1 MLALL
6 YLLLA
11 VVALVAAFAA
21 LEYWTFRT
29 PDIGAPR
36 GGSAE
41 ARIEAIDR
49 WLDALERQGKFNG
62 TILFARKGSVVFQ
75 RDIGPAEASGRR
87 RIGARTSFNLASVSK
102 HMTAFGTLLLEQ
114 EGKLARADPLAAHL
128 PELARYEGVTL
139 DHLLYHTSG
148 IPEYIRL
155 SQKKRGRHELL
166 TPELLLSW
174 LREAGARLRFPPGE
188 KEEYCNTN
196 YVLLAEIV
204 ARRSGLSFAD
214 FMERRIF
221 GPLGMDDTAVVNR
234 IENVGR
240 LKDRAYGFRKRFW
253 YGGAAVPYDL
263 NHLDGAAGD
272 GNIYASAR
280 DLVTWDAA
288 LREGRLL
295 SAELYAEAYVPR
307 RAKDGEVLGE
317 KHWGKAFHVG
327 LGWNVQDLPV
337 VSAYG
342 AWRGFS
348 NLYWRNLETESVLV
362 VLSNA
367 GFLLRTACIGGKLTK
382 VLGDL

>member
-11 VVALVAAFAA
+11 VVALVVAIAA

-36 GGSAE
+36 SGSAE

-62 TILFARKGSVVFQ
+62 TILFARRGSVVFQ
-75 RDIGPAEASGRR
+75 RNIGFAEASGRR
-87 RIGARTSFNLASVSK
+87 IGDRTAFNLASVSK
-102 HMTAFGTLLLEQ
+102 HMTAFAVLLLER
-114 EGKLARADPLAAHL
+114 EGELSRGDPLAAHL
-128 PELARYEGVTL
+128 PELDRYRGVTL

-155 SQKKRGRHELL
+155 SRKKRGRHELL

-174 LREAGARLRFPPGE
+174 LREAGADPRFPPGE
-188 KEEYCNTN
+188 KAAYCNTN
-196 YVLLAEIV
+196 YVLLAEIA

-214 FMERRIF
+214 FMEQRIF
-221 GPLGMDDTAVVNR
+221 APLGMVDTAVVNR

-272 GNIYASAR
+272 GNIYATAR

-295 SAELYAEAYVPR
+295 PAELYAAAYAPR
-307 RAKDGEVLGE
+307 RAKDGAILGE
-317 KHWGKAFHVG
+317 RHWGGEFHAG

-348 NLYWRNLETESVLV
+348 NLYWRDLEKESVLV
-362 VLSNA
+362 ILSNA
-367 GFLLRTACIGGKLTK
+367 GFLLRTASIGGKLTK